1 MTSVNRPQPIT
12 AGNRMSDQ
20 QMQHFDRAADHFR
33 QAILV
38 VQDVIYWMM
47 GVTGALLVAF
57 ICFELNARLRETGTL
72 LAAGSLLIAIAAVRW
87 AVRRSPCAPSQS
99 S

>member
-1 MTSVNRPQPIT
+1 
-12 AGNRMSDQ
+12 MSDQ

-38 VQDVIYWMM
+38 VQDVIYGMM

-57 ICFELNARLRETGTL
+57 NCFELNAHPREAGTL
-72 LAAGSLLIAIAAVRW
+72 FAAGALLIAVAAVRW
-87 AVRRSPCAPSQS
+87 VFRRSPRQS

>member
-1 MTSVNRPQPIT
+1 
-12 AGNRMSDQ
+12 MSDQ

-38 VQDVIYWMM
+38 VQDVIYGMM

-57 ICFELNARLRETGTL
+57 NSFELNAHPQEAGTL
-72 LAAGSLLIAIAAVRW
+72 LAAGALLIAVAGIRW
-87 AVRRSPCAPSQS
+87 AFRRSPCSPRQS